1 MNNSLIF
8 KEAHTIARNTVA
20 TVGNY
25 QIAFTLALRSLY
37 KQAKSHVSLHKETSQ
52 TIALGLVFIA
62 LVSLVVAFKF
72 DTNTA
77 LTFCAKVSLSFVV
90 MHSVVMGAVESMV
103 NTIVRDTLANQ

>member
-1 MNNSLIF
+1 MNNSALF
-8 KEAHTIARNTVA
+8 TQAHSIARDTVA

-37 KQAKSHVSLHKETSQ
+37 KQAKSHVSLYKETSQ
-52 TIALGLVFIA
+52 TIALGLVLIA
-62 LVSLVVAFKF
+62 LVSLMAAFKF

-90 MHSVVMGAVESMV
+90 VYSMLMGIIESMV
-103 NTIVRDTLANQ
+103 NVIVKDILVNQ